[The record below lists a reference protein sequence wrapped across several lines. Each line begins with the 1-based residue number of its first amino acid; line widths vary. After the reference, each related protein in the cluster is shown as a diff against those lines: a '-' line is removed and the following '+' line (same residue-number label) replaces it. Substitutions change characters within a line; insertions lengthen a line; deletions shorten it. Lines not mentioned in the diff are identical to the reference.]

1 MSTLTIPKSTI
12 PIGTFTFQGQTVSI
26 PASSEYARFF
36 FDLARRVGGVSA
48 LSNGDLSD
56 NIDAL
61 DADAQFSRSD
71 PLAQDAMRAVDELR
85 QTVSS
90 LRNDCDMLRS
100 QIADRDAELAG
111 LRSIPDLRQRVEQL
125 EDRNT

>member
-1 MSTLTIPKSTI
+1 MSTLTIPKANIPVGSVTI
-12 PIGTFTFQGQTVSI
+12 QGQQFQVALNPEFT
-26 PASSEYARFF
+26 RFF
-36 FDLARRVGGVSA
+36 FDLSRRVGGTSA
-48 LSNGDLSD
+48 MTNGDLSN

-61 DADAQFSRSD
+61 DADAQISRSD

-85 QTVSS
+85 NEVSS

-111 LRSIPDLRQRVEQL
+111 LRSVSDLRQRIEQL